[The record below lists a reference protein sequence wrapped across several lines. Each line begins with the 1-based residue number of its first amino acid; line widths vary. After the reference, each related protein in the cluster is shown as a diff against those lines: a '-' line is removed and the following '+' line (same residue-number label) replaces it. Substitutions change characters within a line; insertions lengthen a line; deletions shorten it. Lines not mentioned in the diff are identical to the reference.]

1 MKAVLA
7 YSGGL
12 DTSVC
17 VRILQEEYGCDV
29 ITATVNVGIDKK
41 ELQEAARKAKGL
53 GVLKHYNIDA
63 TGEFARDYIF
73 RAVKA
78 NGSYEGYPLS
88 TALAR
93 PLIASKVVEIARK
106 ERAQVLAHG
115 ATGKGNDQ
123 FRFEAVFRSQAP
135 GKRIIAPIRE
145 KNMTRKEAIAY
156 ARKHGIKVPVKKGK
170 SYSIDENL
178 WGRSIEGEELEDP
191 GTVPPEGIF
200 AWTKIRRKNPQE
212 IEIGFNKGVPVS
224 LNGEATPPVKL
235 ITELNKIAGAHGV
248 GRIDMMEDRIL
259 GLKARENYECPA
271 AVVLLKA
278 HKQLESLVLSR
289 RELRFK
295 EAVDSAWS
303 ELVYSGLWTEP
314 LRYDLDAFIDSTQ
327 ERVTGTVQVR
337 LHNKSCAVIA
347 RASPYALYSQE
358 AVSFDDK
365 TLDQREV
372 EGMLKYHSLQA
383 EMFARLG
390 K

>member
-1 MKAVLA
+1 
-7 YSGGL
+7 
-12 DTSVC
+12 VC
-17 VRILQEEYGCDV
+17 VHILQEEYGLDV
-29 ITATVNVGIDKK
+29 ITVTVNVGLDKN
-41 ELQEAARKAKGL
+41 ELREAARKARGL
-53 GVLKHYNIDA
+53 GVVKHYSIDA
-63 TGEFARDYIF
+63 TTEFAREYIF
-73 RAVKA
+73 RAIRA

-93 PLIASKVVEIARK
+93 PLIAAKVVEIAKK

-135 GKRIIAPIRE
+135 GRRIIAPIRE
-145 KNMTRKEAIAY
+145 KNMTRREAVAY
-156 ARKHGIKVPVKKGK
+156 ARKHGIPVPVKKGR

-191 GTVPPEGIF
+191 GTVPPEDIF
-200 AWTKIRRKNPQE
+200 AWTRLRRKKPQE
-212 IEIGFNKGVPVS
+212 LEIGFRKGVPVS
-224 LNGEATPPVKL
+224 LGGRSVPPVKL
-235 ITELNKIAGAHGV
+235 ITELNRTAGAHGV

-271 AVVLLKA
+271 AAVLLAA
-278 HKQLESLVLSR
+278 HRQLESLVLSR

-314 LRYDLDAFIDSTQ
+314 LRYALEAFIDRTQ
-327 ERVTGTVQVR
+327 ERVTGTVRVR
-337 LHNKSCAVIA
+337 LHNRSCEVIA
-347 RASPYALYSQE
+347 RASPYALYSRE

-365 TLDQREV
+365 SLDQREV
-372 EGMLKYHSLQA
+372 EGMLRYHSLQA
-383 EMFARLG
+383 ELFGRL
-390 K
+390 KR